1 MSVQPL
7 VSCIMPTRD
16 RRPFVGRAVAQFLAQ
31 DYPNLELVVV
41 DDGADPIADLLPA
54 DPRVRLLRPDRR
66 LSVGAK
72 RNLACE
78 AAAGDV
84 VVHWDDDDWMAPWRV
99 SYQVGELDARNAQVC
114 GLARLYFYDEGS
126 GGAWEYVYPPNVRG
140 WVAGGTL
147 CYRRDVWRRH
157 RFPDVN
163 EGEDTRFV
171 WTLRG
176 VALLALEDPRFYV
189 ATIHRGNTSRKR
201 TAERRYRPCPRE
213 IVEEIMQRDGRP

>member
-1 MSVQPL
+1 MPAL

-41 DDGADPIADLLPA
+41 DDGGDPIADLLPSG
-54 DPRVRLLRPDRR
+54 PRVRLLRPDRR

-99 SYQVGELDARNAQVC
+99 SYQVRELDARAAQVC
-114 GLARLYFYDEGS
+114 GLARLYFYDEAAGR
-126 GGAWEYVYPPNVRG
+126 AWEYVYPDSVRG

-147 CYRRDVWRRH
+147 CYRRDVWQAH

-171 WTLRG
+171 WNLRG
-176 VALLALEDPRFYV
+176 IALLALDDPTFYV
-189 ATIHRGNTSRKR
+189 ARIHGGNTSRKR
-201 TAERRYRPCPRE
+201 TQERRYRPCSRE
-213 IVEEIMQRDGRP
+213 VIEQIMQRGETR